1 MVFYV
6 VKIVFYSCD
15 LINVCIFE
23 NIKIIV
29 MIKKL
34 LFAGALALAFNSMNA
49 QVQVWKDD
57 FNDEDVS
64 DWTLY
69 DDDGDGIQF
78 GDIFQIQNNTTGQS
92 VTPISLISRSW
103 QQVPLTPDNWA
114 VSPAIDISK
123 AQGTLTLSW
132 ITQVAAQSWDQE
144 KYAVYVSTSP
154 DQTSLLASNVQ
165 VIETLGQGTNAGTPV
180 NHTLDLTSFIG
191 QPQIYVAFRH
201 YDCTDQD
208 FLSIDDVTVSATSL
222 LAVSDVNKKAF
233 SVYPN
238 PTSDYL
244 TFNQKVNSVQVYDI
258 AGKLVASPAVVDSKI
273 DVKSLQNGTYV
284 LKVNT
289 EAGSTS
295 HKFIKK

>member
-1 MVFYV
+1 
-6 VKIVFYSCD
+6 
-15 LINVCIFE
+15 
-23 NIKIIV
+23 

-49 QVQVWKDD
+49 QVQIWKDD

-64 DWTLY
+64 DWTMY
-69 DDDGDGIQF
+69 DEDGDGF
-78 GDIFQIQNNTTGQS
+78 YWGEIFQIQNNTTGLP
-92 VTPISLISRSW
+92 VTPVSLISRSW

-123 AQGTLTLSW
+123 AQGSLTLSW
-132 ITQVAAQSWDQE
+132 ITQVAAAAWDLE

-154 DQTSLLASNVQ
+154 DQASLLASPVKVTQ
-165 VIETLGQGTNAGTPV
+165 TLGQGTNAGTPV
-180 NHTLDLTSFIG
+180 NHTLDLSSFIG
-191 QPQIYVAFRH
+191 QQQIYVAFRH
-201 YDCTDQD
+201 FECTDQD
-208 FLSIDDVTVSATSL
+208 FISVDDVTVTASSL
-222 LAVSDVNKKAF
+222 MAVSDVNKKAF

-244 TFNQKVNSVQVYDI
+244 TFNQKVNAAQVYDM